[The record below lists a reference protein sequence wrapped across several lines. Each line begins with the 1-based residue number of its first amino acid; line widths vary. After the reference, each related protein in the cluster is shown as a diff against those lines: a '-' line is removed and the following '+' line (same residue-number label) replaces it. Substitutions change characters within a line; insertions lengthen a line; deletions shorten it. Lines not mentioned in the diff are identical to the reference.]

1 MTSRAASRTS
11 PTGFDTGHEARG
23 PTSRPQE
30 LRRHRSVSLRSP
42 GGAADK
48 QRPTCLGARQQAVK
62 RAEPGCGHRSGSCPP
77 WRQTDHIRLNAR
89 IGRMMSAQT
98 TIEENRPSGFSIG
111 AGGGS
116 TRAERCGDQNQD
128 QLAPRSFVPRRS
140 RPSIACAQHDRG
152 SPGARRSEIHESRA
166 HSLAVRTMPIN
177 LSNRIGEAARTT
189 ICGRT
194 NRLRM
199 VTSP

>member
-11 PTGFDTGHEARG
+11 PTVFDTGHEARG

-42 GGAADK
+42 GGAAHR
-48 QRPTCLGARQQAVK
+48 QRPPCLGARQQAVK
-62 RAEPGCGHRSGSCPP
+62 SAEPGCGHRSGSCPP
-77 WRQTDHIRLNAR
+77 WRQTDHIRLNTR

-116 TRAERCGDQNQD
+116 TRGRYPGIRIKISSPRVQSFPGGRAHRLHARNRTEDHQQLGEVKPAKARRTPYLSERC
-128 QLAPRSFVPRRS
+128 RS
-140 RPSIACAQHDRG
+140 I
-152 SPGARRSEIHESRA
+152 
-166 HSLAVRTMPIN
+166 
-177 LSNRIGEAARTT
+177 
-189 ICGRT
+189 
-194 NRLRM
+194 
-199 VTSP
+199 

>member
-111 AGGGS
+111 GG
-116 TRAERCGDQNQD
+116 
-128 QLAPRSFVPRRS
+128 
-140 RPSIACAQHDRG
+140 RG
-152 SPGARRSEIHESRA
+152 SYPRGDIRGSESRSA
-166 HSLAVRTMPIN
+166 RPAFNRSPAVAPIDCMRATRQGITR
-177 LSNRIGEAARTT
+177 SSAK
-189 ICGRT
+189 
-194 NRLRM
+194 
-199 VTSP
+199 